1 MSIVKK
7 PYTALVGVPRADF
20 NGGSAKKARNNRL
33 LPSIIISFF
42 ISTPRLIICFII
54 AYWGVIKLIFTTF
67 ASIKNICIHLSKF
80 CRIGLR
86 AAPKPPP
93 AGSDYGLR
101 PSQGQSRFCSYPQ
114 STSIKYSKCYA
125 YIL

>member
-33 LPSIIISFF
+33 LPSIIINFF

-54 AYWGVIKLIFTTF
+54 AYWGVIKLIFNRLEPC
-67 ASIKNICIHLSKF
+67 KNICNKHS
-80 CRIGLR
+80 CLR
-86 AAPKPPP
+86 RMGTRVA
-93 AGSDYGLR
+93 
-101 PSQGQSRFCSYPQ
+101 
-114 STSIKYSKCYA
+114 
-125 YIL
+125 